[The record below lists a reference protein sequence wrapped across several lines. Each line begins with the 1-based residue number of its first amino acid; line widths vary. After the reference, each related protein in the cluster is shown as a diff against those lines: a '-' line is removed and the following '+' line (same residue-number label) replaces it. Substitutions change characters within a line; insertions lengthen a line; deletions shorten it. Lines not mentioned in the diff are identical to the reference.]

1 MHRTTPT
8 PTLPTRRKGK
18 KTVVKCLF
26 KLVAC
31 FAFVSAFNLKP
42 SFSCS
47 QIAPRPL
54 KIVFSESKA
63 IFRGIVIRAEAI
75 PAPGQLNAKEPI
87 LLFPIKV
94 WWHVQEIYKGDHIAG
109 QFGLTMTPFCGGVPI
124 SVGSQYIFVIDD
136 SKDASLQGLNAQGSF
151 GVLNEDG
158 TIGPQSE
165 FDTFRSTAT
174 KYRELRD
181 RK

>member
-8 PTLPTRRKGK
+8 STLPTRGR

-47 QIAPRPL
+47 QITPRPL
-54 KIVFSESKA
+54 KKVFSESKA

-94 WWHVQEIYKGDHIAG
+94 WWHVLEIYKGDHIAG
-109 QFGLTMTPFCGGVPI
+109 QFGLTMTPFCGGLSI
-124 SVGSQYIFVIDD
+124 SMGSQYIFVIDD
-136 SKDASLQGLNAQGSF
+136 SKDASLPGLNAQGSF

-158 TIGPQSE
+158 TIGPQSNYDLLE
-165 FDTFRSTAT
+165 STAARYQ
-174 KYRELRD
+174 KLRD